1 MEGSEE
7 DDRALTTGLEV
18 DEGSLTDI
26 SVDQCEDLELDMA
39 EAASAILVVG
49 SMEDPIILAE
59 AVVVDL
65 P

>member
-1 MEGSEE
+1 MEASGEV
-7 DDRALTTGLEV
+7 DRALTTGLEV

-26 SVDQCEDLELDMA
+26 SVDQCEDSELDMA

-59 AVVVDL
+59 AVVEDL